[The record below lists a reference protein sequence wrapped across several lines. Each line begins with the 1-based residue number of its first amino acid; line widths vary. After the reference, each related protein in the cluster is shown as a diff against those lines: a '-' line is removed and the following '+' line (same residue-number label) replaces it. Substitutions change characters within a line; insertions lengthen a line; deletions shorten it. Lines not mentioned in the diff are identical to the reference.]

1 MMILWIKAF
10 HVIAM
15 VCWFA
20 GLFYL
25 PRLFVYH
32 AQTVDTISLERFKV
46 MERRLYYGIMTPA
59 AIITIFS
66 GLWLLSVNL
75 TYYLSSLWMPLKLVL
90 VSTLIIYHFY
100 SGKLMQAFQHNK
112 NRYSHR
118 YYRWF
123 NELPTLILI
132 TVVILVIVKP

>member
-1 MMILWIKAF
+1 MMILWIKAL

-59 AIITIFS
+59 AIITILS
-66 GLWLLSVNL
+66 GLWLLSANF

-132 TVVILVIVKP
+132 TVVILVIVRP

>member
-1 MMILWIKAF
+1 MMILWIKAL

-59 AIITIFS
+59 AIITILS

-123 NELPTLILI
+123 NELPTLLLI